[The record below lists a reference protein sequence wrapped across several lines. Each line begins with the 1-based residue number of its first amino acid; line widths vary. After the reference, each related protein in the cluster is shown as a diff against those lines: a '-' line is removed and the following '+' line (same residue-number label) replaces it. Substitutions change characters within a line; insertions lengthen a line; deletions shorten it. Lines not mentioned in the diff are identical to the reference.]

1 MSHVI
6 ATAQS
11 RNIASRSPDLPA
23 GSGAVAKRW
32 HTQDP
37 NRVAYAQPMAMWVGT
52 IEFDL
57 RLGDVHSLKDK
68 RSVVRPLIAD
78 VRRKFPISVAE
89 VDHLDLH
96 RRAALGVAL
105 VSSER
110 SHAVEVL
117 DAVERLV
124 AYRPEIEL
132 LSTRRTLAHPAVD

>member
-1 MSHVI
+1 MS
-6 ATAQS
+6 QC
-11 RNIASRSPDLPA
+11 PA
-23 GSGAVAKRW
+23 GGE
-32 HTQDP
+32 
-37 NRVAYAQPMAMWVGT
+37 
-52 IEFDL
+52 EFDL

-78 VRRKFPISVAE
+78 VRRKFSISVAE

-96 RRAALGVAL
+96 RRAGLGMAL

-110 SHAVEVL
+110 SHVVEVL

>member
-1 MSHVI
+1 MSDNLLARI
-6 ATAQS
+6 
-11 RNIASRSPDLPA
+11 
-23 GSGAVAKRW
+23 GAV
-32 HTQDP
+32 P
-37 NRVAYAQPMAMWVGT
+37 NVGALSTRTGPRTLSQMAMWVGT

-78 VRRKFPISVAE
+78 VRRKFSISVAE

-96 RRAALGVAL
+96 RRAGLGVAL

-124 AYRPEIEL
+124 AFRPEIEL
-132 LSTRRTLAHPAVD
+132 LSTRRTLAQPAVD

>member
-1 MSHVI
+1 
-6 ATAQS
+6 
-11 RNIASRSPDLPA
+11 
-23 GSGAVAKRW
+23 
-32 HTQDP
+32 
-37 NRVAYAQPMAMWVGT
+37 MAMWVGT

-68 RSVVRPLIAD
+68 RSVVRPLIAE
-78 VRRKFPISVAE
+78 VRRKFSISVAE

-96 RRAALGVAL
+96 RRAGLGVAL

-124 AYRPEIEL
+124 AHRPEIEL